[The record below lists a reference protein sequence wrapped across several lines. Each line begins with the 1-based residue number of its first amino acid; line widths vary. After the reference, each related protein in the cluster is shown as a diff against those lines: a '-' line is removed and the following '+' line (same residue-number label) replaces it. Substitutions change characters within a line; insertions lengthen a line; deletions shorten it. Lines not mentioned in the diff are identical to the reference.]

1 MPQHKLFGDKNRQF
15 LELPSQYHSI
25 DASKHG
31 HPTPLVDSRN
41 DYVDQSMLIPNAV
54 LNQYR
59 DMHLPQIQTVKNTGF
74 SGSALHQV
82 KKPPSSR
89 VAFGAPNS
97 GSKRSVIIKE
107 EDQRKERPKIERRK
121 FIPVNHYI
129 SN

>member
-25 DASKHG
+25 DASKHD

-41 DYVDQSMLIPNAV
+41 DYVDQSMLVPDAV
-54 LNQYR
+54 LNKYR

-82 KKPPSSR
+82 KKPTSSR
-89 VAFGAPNS
+89 VAFGAPNA
-97 GSKRSVIIKE
+97 GIKE
-107 EDQRKERPKIERRK
+107 EDQKKERPKIERRK